1 MQAVK
6 QKIYSMVENM
16 PHTQLTETAK
26 FIRFIK
32 MRDEEKSLAELEALN
47 VTSTAF
53 WDNEIDDEVWNNA

>member
-1 MQAVK
+1 
-6 QKIYSMVENM
+6 M